1 MEPRLELVSLIA
13 LIINSIILETGW
25 IIEAWFHI
33 TNYSVS
39 HQNVKASEQSSIL
52 YYCKISPSIGYYG
65 KKCHHSHF
73 FSGGSGRN
81 GHCSKSHW
89 VSIDWEHIH
98 TYCRGS
104 CLLSQQHQF
113 WFEHG
118 VINFLVWNYRNHTI
132 LIPFFCPRCTLLTTL
147 YWMLLILNII
157 NRVSQKKWLS

>member
-1 MEPRLELVSLIA
+1 MAR
-13 LIINSIILETGW
+13 
-25 IIEAWFHI
+25 
-33 TNYSVS
+33 
-39 HQNVKASEQSSIL
+39 
-52 YYCKISPSIGYYG
+52 
-65 KKCHHSHF
+65 KCHHSYF
-73 FSGGSGRN
+73 FSGGSGKN

-118 VINFLVWNYRNHTI
+118 VINVLVWNYRNHTI

-157 NRVSQKKWLS
+157 NRVSQKKWLSYAAWLLSASSNHYFSQYSCVSNEKDNDLTRSWLMKQHFESRFFGTPCT